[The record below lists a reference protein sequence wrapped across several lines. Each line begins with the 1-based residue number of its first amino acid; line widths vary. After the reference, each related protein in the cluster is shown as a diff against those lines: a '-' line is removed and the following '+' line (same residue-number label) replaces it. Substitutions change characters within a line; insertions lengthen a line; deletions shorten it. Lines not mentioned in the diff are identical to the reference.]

1 MILEPTLRIVTD
13 EVTIIDCLVDS
24 KEMIKD
30 FSKNQAKAFLVGED
44 FHLVLYFADK
54 NIFPRF
60 RMFIVDDFSMHEE
73 AMCVLINA
81 LDEEIKDG
89 NEEMVMRIARNKV
102 LDMLHMSGTF
112 RALFGKTELRRQ
124 QNELFY

>member
-24 KEMIKD
+24 KE
-30 FSKNQAKAFLVGED
+30 
-44 FHLVLYFADK
+44 
-54 NIFPRF
+54 FPRF

-73 AMCVLINA
+73 AMCVLINV

-89 NEEMVMRIARNKV
+89 NEEMVMRLARNKV